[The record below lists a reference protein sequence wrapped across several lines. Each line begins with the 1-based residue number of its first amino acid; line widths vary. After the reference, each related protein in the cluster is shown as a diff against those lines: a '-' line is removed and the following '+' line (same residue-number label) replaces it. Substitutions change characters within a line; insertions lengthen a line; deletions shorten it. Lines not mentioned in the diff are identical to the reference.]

1 MERDRLSDFFRHPA
15 ITSHLIHL
23 ATALRTPGS
32 QSLQFFGD
40 DIAPLLIFLNLLGQ
54 LKVDNLSGGKA
65 IAILFRFIGSKYVP
79 KLVIAAPTNYSR
91 ILLSTSAS

>member
-1 MERDRLSDFFRHPA
+1 MQLRSERREANLFNFKE
-15 ITSHLIHL
+15 
-23 ATALRTPGS
+23 
-32 QSLQFFGD
+32 

-91 ILLSTSAS
+91 ILLSTSARQFSSPASFV

>member
-1 MERDRLSDFFRHPA
+1 MERDRLSDFYPHPA

-23 ATALRTPGS
+23 ATALRTPGGN
-32 QSLQFFGD
+32 LFNLKE

-65 IAILFRFIGSKYVP
+65 IAILFRFTGSKYVP